1 MNYDE
6 VRDLLS
12 EPQKI
17 VIITHQNPDGDAVG
31 SSLGL
36 WHFLKGHGQEDVTVI
51 TPNDYPDF
59 LHWMPGNDS
68 VKVFY
73 HNKKTVPQQIEES
86 TVIFCLDF
94 NSLNRISGLAGSVKH
109 SKATRFLIDHHL
121 EPDIFAKHMMSKPE
135 ASSTAELIFDF
146 IEGVAGRE
154 AISNDIAECL
164 YAGIV
169 SDTGRFKFA
178 TNSRVYEIMSF
189 FMSIKLDTEKVNDR
203 IFNSFSENR
212 LRLFGFALTE
222 RMKFIPECNAC
233 IMWLDE
239 ADKRKFKFQ
248 PGDTEGLVNYPLF
261 MSNCI
266 FSVLIT
272 EKDGLT
278 KMSLRS
284 KGGFSAQKIASEYFN
299 GGGHFNASGGR
310 SDKSVL
316 DTVTYLEYIIKDHKQ
331 ELVEAANAYTA

>member
-1 MNYDE
+1 MNYAE
-6 VRDLLS
+6 VRELLS
-12 EPQKI
+12 KPQKI
-17 VIITHQNPDGDAVG
+17 AILTHQNPDGDAIG

-36 WHFLKGHGQEDVTVI
+36 WHFLKGMGQTDVTVI

-68 VKVFY
+68 VMVFY
-73 HNKKTVPQQIEES
+73 HNKKAAPKLIEEARI
-86 TVIFCLDF
+86 IFCLDF
-94 NSLNRISGLAGSVKH
+94 NSLNRINGLAGPAKH

-121 EPDIFAKHMMSKPE
+121 EPDIFAKYVMSKPE

-146 IEGVAGRE
+146 IEGVSGRE
-154 AISNDIAECL
+154 AVTNDIAECL

-178 TNSRVYEIMSF
+178 TNSRVYEIMSY
-189 FMSIKLDTEKVNDR
+189 FMSIGLDTEKVNDR

-222 RMKFIPECNAC
+222 RMKYIPECNAC
-233 IMWLDE
+233 IMWLDD
-239 ADKRKFKFQ
+239 ADKAKYKFQ

-284 KGGFSAQKIASEYFN
+284 KGTFSAQKIASTYFN

-316 DTVTYLEYIIKDHKQ
+316 DTVTYLQYIIQEHKE
-331 ELVEAANAYTA
+331 ELQTASKAYLA